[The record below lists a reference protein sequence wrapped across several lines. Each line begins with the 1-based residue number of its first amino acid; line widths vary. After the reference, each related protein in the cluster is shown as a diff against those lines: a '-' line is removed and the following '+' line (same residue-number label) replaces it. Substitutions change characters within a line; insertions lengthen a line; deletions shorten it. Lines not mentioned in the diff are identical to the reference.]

1 MSTMDINIEDTV
13 SVVEATP
20 EAVVEA
26 TPEAVVEATP
36 EENIKLDVVETPSKS
51 QVLQFSDG
59 LPLPF
64 YLPKPYTQAPPH
76 RNIPHPVKPQRVYN
90 PKQTVAPPQKAV
102 PPPTPSLRHR
112 FSMPGFSF
120 MRS

>member
-36 EENIKLDVVETPSKS
+36 EVVVEATPEVVVEATPEAVLETVQEENIKLDVVETHSNP
-51 QVLQFSDG
+51 QV

-64 YLPKPYTQAPPH
+64 YVPNPYT
-76 RNIPHPVKPQRVYN
+76 
-90 PKQTVAPPQKAV
+90 QTVAPPQKAV